1 MLGTRHK
8 VSGPLN
14 RDVKENMI
22 RNILHALELFGSLLL
37 IVAYGTYRRGP
48 AAPWANRTLLY
59 GALCGLGY
67 ALIGVVRHGHGFGL
81 SPTATAAL
89 ASAGHA
95 LGGVAVGLILSLVIS
110 GQLWKIGARRE
121 QNDPRRK

>member
-1 MLGTRHK
+1 MQGTRHK
-8 VSGPLN
+8 ISGPLT
-14 RDVKENMI
+14 RDVIMI
-22 RNILHALELFGSLLL
+22 RNILHVLELLGSLLL

-48 AAPWANRTLLY
+48 AEPWANRTLLY

-67 ALIGVVRHGHGFGL
+67 ALIGGVRHGHGFGL
-81 SPTATAAL
+81 SSAATAAL
-89 ASAGHA
+89 ATAGHA